1 MRRIGYLTLLMVLSF
16 SVSCTFENDMSYPHL
31 QGQIL
36 AFAVEGQ
43 KSVTIDPESQTV
55 DVILQETA
63 KIDALKV
70 LEFDISEKT
79 TTDFVPGELIDMSEP
94 VDVLLNT
101 YPGQEYLWTIS
112 ASQPI
117 DRYVRCSG
125 MIDAVFDA
133 KNLKVLV
140 SVIENQPLEDI
151 VFEAIKLGPETSK
164 IISTTGHDGS
174 TSGSVTRAV
183 DFPMTLDCTLD
194 RKFTVLYD
202 GVEYVWTMT
211 CVQKAVQNEVK
222 SVDAWT
228 YHAVITGDYNGE
240 GTPYYEY
247 RQASEQDWTRFDDVT
262 VNGVSVT
269 SDITGLQADTEYLVR
284 LVSGDVY
291 GAEMSF
297 RTDSPVQIPGMGFDS
312 WYYGGSNG
320 KTWFPY
326 AEGDTDP
333 CWDTANSGVSS
344 LIDNTTVPEY
354 EHKVEGDA
362 AAKMVSSFAVVKFA
376 AGNIFSGK
384 FAKFESFT
392 AYLDWG
398 VPFTA
403 KPKALKGKYKYQPA
417 LVNYEENKMVTT
429 DRYDQGQIQVILI
442 QTETPYRV
450 LPVSVAG
457 GKTLNGP
464 TYKDETKLIDLES
477 HETIIARGSMIFGIT
492 DSDNDGK
499 ADWVEFELPLEY
511 RDFRTP
517 TYVIVTAASSYLG
530 DYFTGGDGSVLCVD
544 DFEFIYE

>member
-79 TTDFVPGELIDMSEP
+79 TTDFVPGELIDLSEP

-133 KNLKVLV
+133 KNLRVLV

-333 CWDTANSGVSS
+333 CWDTANPGVSS

-398 VPFTA
+398 VPFTSRPYSLA
-403 KPKALKGKYKYQPA
+403 GWYDYNPGIVDHVDKNKYPDMLGKPDFMHLQVALIADDSAGPVVVDSSKPGKPDFK
-417 LVNYEENKMVTT
+417 T
-429 DRYDQGQIQVILI
+429 DPRVIAHSEI
-442 QTETPYRV
+442 
-450 LPVSVAG
+450 VSDV
-457 GKTLNGP
+457 
-464 TYKDETKLIDLES
+464 D
-477 HETIIARGSMIFGIT
+477 T
-492 DSDNDGK
+492 DGYI
-499 ADWVEFELPLEY
+499 EFDLPLEY
-511 RDFRTP
+511 RDNRTP
-517 TYVIVTAASSYLG
+517 AYVIIVASASYRG
-530 DYFTGGDGSVLCVD
+530 DYFTGAVGSTLYID
-544 DFEFIYE
+544 AFNFTYR